1 MSSLV
6 VYLVRP
12 LHAIAY
18 AFVTISVILWG
29 QCALAETTEERLAR
43 FEGQVRALQ
52 DAIQAIK
59 ANGGQRPVSGG
70 ISGVPSLQM
79 NSESACPLGFYVVGV
94 NSWKSP
100 PETRHCIDCLTGLIV
115 TCRPL

>member
-6 VYLVRP
+6 VDLVRP

-43 FEGQVRALQ
+43 G
-52 DAIQAIK
+52 K
-59 ANGGQRPVSGG
+59 
-70 ISGVPSLQM
+70 
-79 NSESACPLGFYVVGV
+79 
-94 NSWKSP
+94 
-100 PETRHCIDCLTGLIV
+100 
-115 TCRPL
+115 